1 MIWKILFIITFI
13 LFITSV
19 FFLRNAI
26 KERDYYGE
34 ELLAKKKNEPAT
46 APAAN
51 VVFTT
56 TSMPVKDLAVEFE
69 TGALIPFDE
78 IPLDYVISDKLGKEL
93 LNYCMVE
100 KDDIRGVIRV
110 QMKVVDMHDRS
121 NYRIYRTRLSE
132 TGRGDG

>member
-13 LFITSV
+13 LFITSI

-46 APAAN
+46 AAN

-56 TSMPVKDLAVEFE
+56 TSMPVKDFAVEFE
-69 TGALIPFDE
+69 TGGFIPFDE
-78 IPLDYVISDKLGKEL
+78 IPLEYVISDKLCKEL

-100 KDDIRGVIRV
+100 KDDIRGVIRIN
-110 QMKVVDMHDRS
+110 MKVVDMHDRS
-121 NYRIYRTRLSE
+121 NYRIYRTGLSE